1 MNYQY
6 YQKNM
11 FKKKSHSFKLNDS
24 IKKKLLYRMY
34 LEVDKYNEKINT
46 QNILHV
52 SDLTQEQKKQVQ
64 YLLKN
69 RYYSKN
75 RINKYLSKSFE
86 VDP

>member
-11 FKKKSHSFKLNDS
+11 FKKKPHSFKLNDS